1 MAPQDPA
8 FETVS
13 DPSSDFIA
21 TDPTITF
28 RPHFRSGWTGERGG
42 WGFRTANSIQ
52 EASPTTSIITTES
65 QTSSLPASATAV
77 VAGFV
82 PTGKSF
88 ETNTHPVNTAFL
100 QGTAYA
106 TSATDSDLARG
117 NGISMSPLAMILGGL
132 GILALIWVAIFCCV
146 CFHRKRRSTAKLDE
160 EDGGKSEWVPPS
172 VDKKEAVD
180 SSVGVYSESDYFD
193 AYSLPIVG
201 EDVHSPPV
209 KSQYSHQASGYL
221 MPHDALVQQEHY
233 NMFANTSAV
242 ENNRPGTADPVKMD
256 RNKSS
261 ASSVY
266 PDSMF
271 FSPEEVDGAQVEYE
285 YNAFTKD
292 LSRRKSI
299 ADEWRSELE
308 LAMIE
313 TSSKAAANEL

>member
-1 MAPQDPA
+1 MAAQDPA
-8 FETVS
+8 FETAS

-21 TDPTITF
+21 TDPTTTF
-28 RPHFRSGWTGERGG
+28 RPHFRSRWTGERGS
-42 WGFRTANSIQ
+42 WGFRTTDSIQ
-52 EASPTTSIITTES
+52 EATPTTSVITTES
-65 QTSSLPASATAV
+65 QTSSLRPSAAASL
-77 VAGFV
+77 AGFV

-88 ETNTHPVNTAFL
+88 ETNTRPVNTAFL

-106 TSATDSDLARG
+106 TSATDSDLIRG
-117 NGISMSPLAMILGGL
+117 AGISISPLVMIIGGL
-132 GILALIWVAIFCCV
+132 AILALIWVAIFCCV
-146 CFHRKRRSTAKLDE
+146 CFHRKRRSAAKLDE
-160 EDGGKSEWVPPS
+160 EEGSKSECVPPS

-180 SSVGVYSESDYFD
+180 SSVGVYSESDYFN

-201 EDVHSPPV
+201 EDVHSVPAN
-209 KSQYSHQASGYL
+209 SQYSHQASGYL
-221 MPHDALVQQEHY
+221 MPRDALVEQEHY
-233 NMFANTSAV
+233 NMYGNTSAV
-242 ENNRPGTADPVKMD
+242 ENNRASTADTVKMD
-256 RNKSS
+256 RHKSS

-271 FSPEEVDGAQVEYE
+271 FSPEEVEGAQVEYE